1 MRNKGK
7 TRQEIE
13 QLKESLDEGKKV
25 LCYGLLES
33 NRYLDQLGK
42 EYLAEEVFRTEFNI
56 ETEQE
61 VKTLIGNRLYK
72 I

>member
-7 TRQEIE
+7 TRQQIE
-13 QLKESLDEGKKV
+13 QLKELLDEGKKV
-25 LCYGLLES
+25 LCYGLLNPS
-33 NRYLDQLGK
+33 RYLDQLSK
-42 EYLAEEVFRTEFNI
+42 EYTAEEVFRKEFNI